1 MRELWGVECWNK
13 RARQCVMCMKLWI
26 SRDTE
31 TGMRLTDR
39 STGSWF
45 QRQLSTSTVW
55 GQSCSRVNYGV
66 SCWCATARRPSCQDS
81 ADWCRQLYAGQCYD
95 KTVEQ
100 VCCATCSRHLTSQPG
115 ESLSSLH
122 SVRLSVSSTHI
133 CNHFCAKDRRSLYIV
148 LTHFAAS
155 LYVQTRI
162 HLLPPFWWRWLLFSP
177 AFVGQ
182 SIS

>member
-1 MRELWGVECWNK
+1 MLKQESETMRHVHEAVNQQRHRDGDEADGQKHWELIPETTINQYSVRTVLLAC
-13 RARQCVMCMKLWI
+13 KLY
-26 SRDTE
+26 S
-31 TGMRLTDR
+31 
-39 STGSWF
+39 
-45 QRQLSTSTVW
+45 V
-55 GQSCSRVNYGV
+55 C
-66 SCWCATARRPSCQDS
+66 CWCATAHRPSCQDS

-133 CNHFCAKDRRSLYIV
+133 CNHFCAKDGRSLYIV

-162 HLLPPFWWRWLLFSP
+162 HLLPPFWWR
-177 AFVGQ
+177 
-182 SIS
+182 